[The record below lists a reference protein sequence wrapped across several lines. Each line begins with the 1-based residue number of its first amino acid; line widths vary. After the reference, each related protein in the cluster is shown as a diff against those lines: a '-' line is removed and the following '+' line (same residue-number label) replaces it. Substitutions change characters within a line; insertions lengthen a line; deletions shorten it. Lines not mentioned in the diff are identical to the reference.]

1 MICTQRRFKNLGY
14 ASMLLDGF
22 VENVRKETNDETK
35 SVKIVL
41 SSVDEVVSYY
51 QRYGFEVVDYTL
63 DSHPYLMRFEK
74 CEPDK
79 LYTVMELNISTH
91 ASPF

>member
-1 MICTQRRFKNLGY
+1 MICTQQRFKKLGY

-22 VENVRKETNDETK
+22 VEKVRDETVSSTK

-51 QRYGFEVVDYTL
+51 QRYGFEAVDSTL
-63 DSHPYLMRFEK
+63 ESHPYLMQFEK

-79 LYTVMELNISTH
+79 LYTVMELTIR
-91 ASPF
+91 